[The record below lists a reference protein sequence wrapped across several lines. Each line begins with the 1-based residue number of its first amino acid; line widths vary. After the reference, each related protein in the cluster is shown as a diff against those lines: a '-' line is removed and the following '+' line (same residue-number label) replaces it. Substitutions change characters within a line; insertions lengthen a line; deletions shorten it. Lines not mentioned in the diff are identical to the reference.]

1 MPEAQPRTTES
12 FCDTA
17 WARTAAL
24 LDAIHRHPFNTAL
37 GDGSLSRE
45 RFTFYL
51 VQDGRYLAAYAKTLA
66 TASARA
72 ADPADAMFFAQS
84 AHTALA
90 VERALHTGYLDGFGM
105 GAQDVAAVAT
115 SPTCLAY
122 ASYLQATALTEPFP
136 VLVAAVLPC
145 FWVYQDVGTAL
156 LERTADVDDHP
167 YRAWISTYSDPA
179 FAASVTQVRRI
190 ADRLAATA
198 DAGTRRAMT
207 EAFCRA
213 TEYEWMF
220 WDSAWRLETWPTG
233 QWLTTAN

>member
-1 MPEAQPRTTES
+1 MS
-12 FCDTA
+12 FCEEVRAHTA
-17 WARTAAL
+17 TL

-37 GDGSLSRE
+37 GDGTLSRD

-51 VQDGRYLAAYAKTLA
+51 VQDARYLAAYAKVLA

-72 ADPADAMFFAQS
+72 DEPADAMFFAQS

-90 VERALHTGYLDGFGM
+90 VERALHTGYLDGFGLSP
-105 GAQDVAAVAT
+105 ADVAGIGT

-122 ASYLQATALTEPFP
+122 ASYLQATALSAPLP

-156 LERTADVDDHP
+156 LERTAGRSGHP
-167 YRAWISTYSDPA
+167 YQAWISTYSDPS
-179 FAASVTQVRRI
+179 FAASVTQVRAI
-190 ADRLAATA
+190 ADRLAGTA
-198 DAGTRRAMT
+198 DPATRRAMA

-233 QWLTTAN
+233 QWLATGAEATAAR